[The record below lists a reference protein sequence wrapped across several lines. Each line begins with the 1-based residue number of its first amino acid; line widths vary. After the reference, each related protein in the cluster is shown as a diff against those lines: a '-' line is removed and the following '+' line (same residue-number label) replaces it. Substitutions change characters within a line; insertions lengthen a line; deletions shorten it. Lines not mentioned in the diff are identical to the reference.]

1 MAAGPGCPLLS
12 ELYVRVRICRYYAG
26 CSSVTA
32 HYVCLVGIGDP
43 IPAHIANLGY
53 TGTS

>member
-1 MAAGPGCPLLS
+1 MPSYEAK
-12 ELYVRVRICRYYAG
+12 
-26 CSSVTA
+26 SSLTR

-53 TGTS
+53 TGKS